1 MKNFFRQI
9 NNAVVGGLSVLI
21 FFVLGFI
28 WWIFDADT
36 LVPLWVLSVV
46 VIICYLIC
54 VVIYGIC
61 SMQKAVSV
69 YRLPKIKNIIK
80 SNDKYVFIVEK
91 NDLFNQGSYAT
102 ICFQDD
108 ENSLEVV
115 LGLGYVQSINTEG
128 YLQVVIERV
137 SSSSAVSEI
146 YKKIN
151 NTKYYRQAIKIKPS
165 IHKELLEE
173 ETYCG

>member
-54 VVIYGIC
+54 IIVFGIC
-61 SMQKAVSV
+61 SMQKETSV
-69 YRLPKIKNIIK
+69 YRLPKIKSIIK
-80 SNDKYVFIVEK
+80 LRQKYVFVVEK
-91 NDLFNQGSYAT
+91 NDLFNQGAYAT
-102 ICFQDD
+102 VCFQED

-115 LGLGYVQSINTEG
+115 LGLGYVESITTEG
-128 YLQVVIERV
+128 CLQVVIERV
-137 SSSSAVSEI
+137 SSSSIASNI
-146 YKKIN
+146 YKKIEN
-151 NTKYYRQAIKIKPS
+151 KNYYRNAIKIKPS
-165 IHKELLEE
+165 TNKELIEE
-173 ETYCG
+173 AYYHE